1 MKIFFVEFKIFFP
14 FTIKIH
20 YQEKF
25 KLQICHFAEEGKT
38 FQFANDLWM
47 KCMKEDGQRTY
58 MLHILG
64 TSKLEIKRYKRKDNK
79 N

>member
-1 MKIFFVEFKIFFP
+1 MKKMLNLKFLFHLPSKSIIRK
-14 FTIKIH
+14 
-20 YQEKF
+20 KF

-64 TSKLEIKRYKRKDNK
+64 TTKLEIKRYKRKDNK